1 MKTVAVISG
10 KGGTGKTTVSASLAT
25 LAHQEGRRIVLAD
38 TDVDASNL
46 ALLLHPVEAPAV
58 PFIGGEV
65 AVVDPN
71 ACTGCGLCVDSCRY
85 GALSMVDGEVFPG
98 RTSVVEVDPLS
109 CEGCAVCTLVCPSQ
123 AFSMRDD
130 VSGDWTLSSCDIGPL
145 AFARLGV
152 GGENSGRLVTQVRKV
167 AADAARRTEAEMLLI
182 DGPPGTGCPVISAVT
197 GVDLVLL
204 VTEPTPPGIS
214 DLRRVLVLARHFD
227 IPAAVVINKA
237 DLNPDLVVSL
247 TAELEAQGVKVL
259 GTIPYDEAVPKAQR
273 EGIVPIDAGTDV
285 GKALRQL
292 HNRLHTFLA
301 ENTGAAGETLPSHH
315 QQEALG

>member
-25 LAHQEGRRIVLAD
+25 LAHEEGRRIVLAD

-46 ALLLHPVEAPAV
+46 ALLLSPDEAPV
-58 PFIGGEV
+58 IPFVGGQL
-65 AVVDPN
+65 AVVDPD
-71 ACTGCGLCVDSCRY
+71 ACTGCGMCVEYCRY
-85 GALSMVDGEVFPG
+85 GALSMVDGEIFP
-98 RTSVVEVDPLS
+98 VVEVDPLK

-123 AFSMRDD
+123 AFSMHDD
-130 VSGDWTLSSCDIGPL
+130 VTGEWTLASSDIGPL
-145 AFARLGV
+145 ASARLGV

-167 AADAARRTEAEMLLI
+167 ATDAARQTEAEMLLI

-197 GVDLVLL
+197 GVDLLLL

-214 DLRRVLVLARHFD
+214 DLHRVLALAKHFK
-227 IPAAVVINKA
+227 IPAVVVINKA

-247 TAELEAQGVKVL
+247 TAELEAQGVDVL

-273 EGIVPIDAGTDV
+273 EGVVPIDPTTEV
-285 GKALRQL
+285 GLALRHI
-292 HNRLHTFLA
+292 HNRLHTVYA
-301 ENTGAAGETLPSHH
+301 GNTGVAGETLPSLH
-315 QQEALG
+315 QQEALA

>member
-1 MKTVAVISG
+1 MKTITVISG
-10 KGGTGKTTVSASLAT
+10 KGGTGKTTVTASLAT
-25 LAHQEGRRIVLAD
+25 LAHEEGRCIVLAD
-38 TDVDASNL
+38 TDVDAANL
-46 ALLLHPVEAPAV
+46 ALLLHPVEVAAV
-58 PFIGGEV
+58 PFIGGEL
-65 AVVDPN
+65 AVVDHD
-71 ACTGCGLCVDSCRY
+71 ACTGCGMCVDSCRY
-85 GALSMVDGEVFPG
+85 GALSMVDGEIFP
-98 RTSVVEVDPLS
+98 VAEVDPLS

-123 AFSMRDD
+123 AFSMHDD
-130 VSGDWTLSSCDIGPL
+130 VTGDWTLSSCEIGPL

-167 AADAARRTEAEMLLI
+167 AADAARQTEAEMLLI

-214 DLRRVLVLARHFD
+214 DLHRVLALAGHFS

-237 DLNPDLVVSL
+237 DLNPDLVASL
-247 TAELEAQGVKVL
+247 REELETSGVEVL
-259 GTIPYDEAVPKAQR
+259 GTIPYDEAVPRAQR
-273 EGIVPIDAGTDV
+273 EGIVPIDPTTEV
-285 GKALRQL
+285 GMALRHI
-292 HNRLHTFLA
+292 HNRLHMVFA

>member
-10 KGGTGKTTVSASLAT
+10 KGGTGKTTVTASLAT
-25 LAHQEGRRIVLAD
+25 LAYEEGRRIVLAD

-85 GALSMVDGEVFPG
+85 GALSMVDGEISP
-98 RTSVVEVDPLS
+98 VVQIDLLS

-123 AFSMRDD
+123 AFSMHDD
-130 VSGDWTLSSCDIGPL
+130 VSGDWTLSSCEIGPL
-145 AFARLGV
+145 VFARLGV

-167 AADAARRTEAEMLLI
+167 AVDAARQTEAEMLLI

-214 DLRRVLVLARHFD
+214 DLHRVLALAKHFN

-237 DLNPDLVVSL
+237 DLNPDLVTSL
-247 TAELEAQGVKVL
+247 TEELEAQGVDVL

-273 EGIVPIDAGTDV
+273 EGVVPTDAGTDV
-285 GKALRQL
+285 GKALRQI
-292 HNRLHTFLA
+292 HNRLQTVVA
-301 ENTGAAGETLPSHH
+301 ENTGAAGETSPSLH

>member
-1 MKTVAVISG
+1 MKTITVISG
-10 KGGTGKTTVSASLAT
+10 KGGTGKTTVTASLAT
-25 LAHQEGRRIVLAD
+25 LAHEEGRRIVVGD
-38 TDVDASNL
+38 TDVDAANL
-46 ALLLHPVEAPAV
+46 ALLFHPADVPAV
-58 PFIGGEV
+58 PFVGGQL
-65 AVVDPN
+65 AVVDPD

-85 GALSMVDGEVFPG
+85 GALSMVDGEIFP
-98 RTSVVEVDPLS
+98 VVEVDRLS

-123 AFSMRDD
+123 AFSMHDD
-130 VSGDWTLSSCDIGPL
+130 VTGDYTLSSCEVGPL

-167 AADAARRTEAEMLLI
+167 AADEARQTEAEILLI

-214 DLRRVLVLARHFD
+214 DLHRVLALTKHFN

-247 TAELEAQGVKVL
+247 TVELEAQGVEVL

-273 EGIVPIDAGTDV
+273 EGVVPIDATTEV
-285 GKALRQL
+285 GKALR
-292 HNRLHTFLA
+292 HIYKRLRRVLA
-301 ENTGAAGETLPSHH
+301 ENTGVTGETIPSHH
-315 QQEALG
+315 QQEARA